1 MSTKEIR
8 EYLEDLDL
16 CSICVL
22 RYKNVSFQ
30 DFSSVVKDLE
40 NEATEEN
47 TIKRQRLST
56 CIACLDL
63 FQSINS
69 VATDLIESSS
79 LKDYECSSVYTSIQ
93 IPIALLVRELS
104 IWLALIEK
112 FPGKIDESMIN
123 VDFPFLLF
131 IHQTYYYLL
140 QIYHQIFQL
149 KMFSNIYSI
158 KNYVNQRTAPWNRIR
173 MEFWLTS
180 SMTMTW
186 NMMKLINC

>member
-30 DFSSVVKDLE
+30 DFSSVVKDWE

-47 TIKRQRLST
+47 AIKRQRLST

-69 VATDLIESSS
+69 VAKELIENSS

-112 FPGKIDESMIN
+112 FPGKIDESKIT
-123 VDFPFLLF
+123 VDFPFLSLQQ
-131 IHQTYYYLL
+131 IYYYSL
-140 QIYHQIFQL
+140 QIYRQIFRL

-158 KNYVNQRTAPWNRIR
+158 KNYVNQRIAPWNKIR

-180 SMTMTW
+180 FMTMTW